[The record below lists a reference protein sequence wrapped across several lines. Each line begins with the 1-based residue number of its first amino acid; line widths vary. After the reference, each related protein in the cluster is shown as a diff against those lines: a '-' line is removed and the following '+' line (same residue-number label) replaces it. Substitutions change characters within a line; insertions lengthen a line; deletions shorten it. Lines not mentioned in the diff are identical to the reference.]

1 MTRLLIS
8 SDPFVLRAAKVEGN
22 RLTVFVMKR
31 KDKSASSI
39 IGNIYKGVIENIA
52 PQLGAAFVNIGLD
65 KNAFLCLDTACVESI
80 KSLGIKIE
88 ENQEVMVQVL
98 KPIASSKGPKVSLN
112 ITIPGNYLV
121 LLKGT
126 DFVGVSKHITDR
138 QKNKQLREMLSELKE
153 EGIGFIAR
161 TASRFASIDELRSEA
176 NYLKRLAKRID
187 ESFASS
193 RAPALLYEEPQ
204 LPLKVIREYCD
215 DDTDE
220 IIFDDE
226 ETYHKTESYL
236 REMYN
241 ACKNKLIL
249 FDKNRPLFEYYGIDK
264 DIKQLQDNVVHL
276 RSGGYI
282 IIEKTEAFF
291 AIDVNAGSYHY
302 RDYNADEAI
311 FKVNLE
317 AAYEIFKQIN
327 LRDLGGL
334 IVVDF
339 IDMNNPEYKK
349 KIEEVLCRLAKEDK
363 RKTYV
368 SKMSELG
375 VVEIS
380 RRKNNT
386 DIFDEMFEKC
396 PDCYNGGL
404 IKSTTFICS
413 EIYQKIKYSNKTRF
427 RLKATPGV
435 IDQFKRYADFKD
447 KSIEYQ
453 ISNSCNAEEYI
464 LEVVG

>member
-8 SDPFVLRAAKVEGN
+8 SDPFILKAAKIEQDN
-22 RLTVFVMKR
+22 LTVFVMKR

-39 IGNIYKGVIENIA
+39 VGNVYKGIIENVAI
-52 PQLGAAFVNIGLD
+52 QLGAAFVNIGLD
-65 KNAFLCLDTACVESI
+65 KNAFLCLDKHCLESI
-80 KSLGIKIE
+80 RSLGIEIR

-98 KPIASSKGPKVSLN
+98 KPTVSAKGPKVSLN

-121 LLKGT
+121 LLKGV
-126 DFVGVSKHITDR
+126 DFVGVSKHISDK
-138 QKNKQLREMLSELKE
+138 QKNKELRDMLSSLKE
-153 EGIGFIAR
+153 DDIGFIAR
-161 TASRFASIDELRSEA
+161 TASRFASLEELEFEAHHLKKIARQID
-176 NYLKRLAKRID
+176 KRYETAK
-187 ESFASS
+187 
-193 RAPALLYEEPQ
+193 APSLIYEEPQ

-215 DDTDE
+215 DNTDE
-220 IIFDDE
+220 IIFDDI
-226 ETYHKTESYL
+226 ETFKKTTSYL
-236 REMYN
+236 QEMYN
-241 ACKNKLIL
+241 ACKNKVK
-249 FDKNRPLFEYYGIDK
+249 FYNGDKPIFEFFGIEDE
-264 DIKQLQDNVVHL
+264 IRQLQNNVVHL
-276 RSGGYI
+276 KSGGYL

-302 RDYNADEAI
+302 RDYNAEDAI

-317 AAYEIFKQIN
+317 AAYEVFNQIN

-334 IVVDF
+334 IIVDF
-339 IDMNNPEYKK
+339 IDMNSQEHKK
-349 KIEEVLCRLAKEDK
+349 KIEDVLYKLAKDDK

-404 IKSTTFICS
+404 VKSTSFICS
-413 EIYQKIKYSNKTRF
+413 EIYQKIKYSKKKKF

-435 IDQFKRYADFKD
+435 IEQLRKYVQFED
-447 KSIEYQ
+447 KKIDYK
-453 ISNSCNAEEYI
+453 ISGSCNAEEYV
-464 LEVVG
+464 LEVLG